1 MVLPFMWK
9 LPSTECVPTVTVYT
23 HCKMALPFE
32 PADAV
37 LEIDLSIE
45 TGEESTKFDI
55 LSCTSYAGSIS
66 CSGTDFKINAS
77 IMLVSCPVQLH
88 SPFSDSFKKT
98 NTENQTGLNCAY
110 LKIIPYGV
118 NPT

>member
-1 MVLPFMWK
+1 MKSHGVTIHVEA
-9 LPSTECVPTVTVYT
+9 TEHRVCSYGTVYT

-55 LSCTSYAGSIS
+55 LSCTSYAGSSIS

-77 IMLVSCPVQLH
+77 IMLVSCPV
-88 SPFSDSFKKT
+88 
-98 NTENQTGLNCAY
+98 
-110 LKIIPYGV
+110 
-118 NPT
+118 

>member
-77 IMLVSCPVQLH
+77 IMLVSCPVLLH

-98 NTENQTGLNCAY
+98 NTEN
-110 LKIIPYGV
+110 
-118 NPT
+118 